1 MHIEVIFVDFNNAD
15 EKGRVRLTTNGSL
28 NDIKNKNIELVEGN
42 KVLLD
47 DSEELKTLGTL
58 YFSNE
63 ENIWVAVINWD
74 DIQHYK

>member
-1 MHIEVIFVDFNNAD
+1 MITEIIFADFNNAD
-15 EKGRVRLTTNGSL
+15 EKGRVRLSTKGSL
-28 NDIKNKNIELVEGN
+28 NDIKNKKIKLVEGK

-74 DIQHYK
+74 DIHSK

>member
-1 MHIEVIFVDFNNAD
+1 MHIEVIFVDGNNAD
-15 EKGRVRLTTNGSL
+15 EKGRVRLSTNGSL
-28 NDIKNKNIELVEGN
+28 KYIKNKNIKLVEGK

-74 DIQHYK
+74 DIHSK

>member
-1 MHIEVIFVDFNNAD
+1 MDIEVIFVDFNNAD
-15 EKGRVRLTTNGSL
+15 EKGRVRLSTNGSL
-28 NDIKNKNIELVEGN
+28 NDIKNKNIELVEGK

-74 DIQHYK
+74 DIHSK

>member
-15 EKGRVRLTTNGSL
+15 EKGRVRLSTNGSL
-28 NDIKNKNIELVEGN
+28 NDIKNKNIELVEWK

-47 DSEELKTLGTL
+47 DYDDLKTFGTL

-63 ENIWVAVINWD
+63 ENIWVAEINWD
-74 DIQHYK
+74 DIQHNK